1 MPITTKTQWPSF
13 FNGAS
18 WRTSGQESACRCRRC
33 RFDPW
38 VRKIPWR
45 RKWLPTPVFLPGES
59 HGQRSLVGYSP
70 WGHKESDMTEQLT
83 HTHTHRHT
91 HTHTHTL
98 WSRNPTPGYLFKRN
112 DNLSRA
118 EVAQKTCIGLPCWL
132 GGEESTCQCRRH
144 RFDSWSRR
152 TPHAVK
158 QLSPCATTTEPGL
171 ESQEAT
177 TTEPMCLDRVCAL
190 QPEKPPQRETHSLQ
204 PEKGLCSN
212 KDPMQPKI
220 NT

>member
-1 MPITTKTQWPSF
+1 MTIFLQWGLLADQWSRICLPMQEMQVWSL
-13 FNGAS
+13 
-18 WRTSGQESACRCRRC
+18 GQEDSLEKEMATHSSILAWR
-33 RFDPW
+33 
-38 VRKIPWR
+38 IPW
-45 RKWLPTPVFLPGES
+45 TEEPGGLQS
-59 HGQRSLVGYSP
+59 MGSQRVRHD
-70 WGHKESDMTEQLT
+70 WTTNT

-91 HTHTHTL
+91 HRHTHTHPVIQKSYT
-98 WSRNPTPGYLFKRN
+98 WVFIQEKWQSKQ
-112 DNLSRA
+112 S

-177 TTEPMCLDRVCAL
+177 TTEPRCLDRACAL

>member
-1 MPITTKTQWPSF
+1 MTIFLQWGLLADQWSRICLPMQEMQVWSL
-13 FNGAS
+13 
-18 WRTSGQESACRCRRC
+18 GQEDSLEKEMATHSSILAWR
-33 RFDPW
+33 
-38 VRKIPWR
+38 IPW
-45 RKWLPTPVFLPGES
+45 TEEPGGLQS
-59 HGQRSLVGYSP
+59 MGSQRVRHD
-70 WGHKESDMTEQLT
+70 WTTNT